1 MQINI
6 QVQRKWCLKINSQIA
21 FTKLLKDVFVS
32 PEQIIKLGKK
42 IPVLYKFGKHELF
55 KSKITLHTVRI
66 RHRQ

>member
-1 MQINI
+1 MQIDRLI
-6 QVQRKWCLKINSQIA
+6 QRKWCLKINSLIA
-21 FTKLLKDVFVS
+21 FTKLLKDVFVCH
-32 PEQIIKLGKK
+32 EQIIKLGKK